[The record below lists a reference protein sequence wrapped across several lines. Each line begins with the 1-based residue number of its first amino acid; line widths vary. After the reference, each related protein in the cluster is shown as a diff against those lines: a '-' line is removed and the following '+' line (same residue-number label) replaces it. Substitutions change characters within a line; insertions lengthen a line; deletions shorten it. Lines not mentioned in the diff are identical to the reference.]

1 MSVSK
6 RHPDLPVFDS
16 PDWEQTVSRSLG
28 YKISATVRV
37 ARPVGRPRHGHTVLN
52 PKARQRQKNA
62 KKALKRLIM
71 AQNEDDAPEDEEDV
85 EEDVLPPTWPKA
97 GEGLY
102 AKLLP
107 ETEDRTFLADENDGE
122 SFSQFMVDN
131 FGKPMVVPTCA

>member
-1 MSVSK
+1 
-6 RHPDLPVFDS
+6 
-16 PDWEQTVSRSLG
+16 
-28 YKISATVRV
+28 
-37 ARPVGRPRHGHTVLN
+37 
-52 PKARQRQKNA
+52 
-62 KKALKRLIM
+62 M